1 MNTSEPATRR
11 ARLLVAYEGSH
22 FSGFAI
28 NEGVRSVAGV
38 IGDAL
43 SLISRYP
50 VHITGAGRTDAGVH
64 GVGGL
69 RKRFFLIRPSKYAY
83 KWP

>member
-28 NEGVRSVAGV
+28 NDGVRSVAGV

-43 SLISRYP
+43 
-50 VHITGAGRTDAGVH
+50 
-64 GVGGL
+64 
-69 RKRFFLIRPSKYAY
+69 
-83 KWP
+83 

>member
-1 MNTSEPATRR
+1 MNTSEPAIRR
-11 ARLLVAYEGSH
+11 ARLLIAYEGSH

-43 SLISRYP
+43 SLISRFP

-64 GVGGL
+64 GWGQVITCDCRLILIL
-69 RKRFFLIRPSKYAY
+69 RPCRDA
-83 KWP
+83 